1 MYIVLAGTPLQP
13 LLSWHP
19 IIQDVYNVSTMPFF
33 VHAVQSMGK
42 VHALWGSPAQ
52 PVEIWDTTSTEMGA
66 FVRVFVPDLQQYPD
80 IPYVTYHTL
89 KCQIYYSILCIF
101 VLFLKKN

>member
-1 MYIVLAGTPLQP
+1 
-13 LLSWHP
+13 
-19 IIQDVYNVSTMPFF
+19 
-33 VHAVQSMGK
+33 MGK

-89 KCQIYYSILCIF
+89 K
-101 VLFLKKN
+101 

>member
-19 IIQDVYNVSTMPFF
+19 IIQDVYNVST
-33 VHAVQSMGK
+33 GK

-52 PVEIWDTTSTEMGA
+52 PVEIWTPTSTEMGA
-66 FVRVFVPDLQQYPD
+66 VVRLFVPDLLQ
-80 IPYVTYHTL
+80 
-89 KCQIYYSILCIF
+89 
-101 VLFLKKN
+101 

>member
-1 MYIVLAGTPLQP
+1 MVYIVLAGTPLQP

-19 IIQDVYNVSTMPFF
+19 IIQDVYNV
-33 VHAVQSMGK
+33 SMGK

-89 KCQIYYSILCIF
+89 KCQIYYNISCIF
-101 VLFLKKN
+101 VLL